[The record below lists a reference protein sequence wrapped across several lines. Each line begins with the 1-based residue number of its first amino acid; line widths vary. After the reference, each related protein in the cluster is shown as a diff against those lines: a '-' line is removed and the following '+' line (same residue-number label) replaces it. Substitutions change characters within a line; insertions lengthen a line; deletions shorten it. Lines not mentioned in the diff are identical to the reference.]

1 MNKKQRIKQ
10 GQNLVNLIHPEMV
23 GKEGT
28 DKVQGNTTRNSNS
41 ENEITIPI
49 QVTFNKDIS
58 PDWLMNRVTKLHRVS
73 KSGFKVDIDVQKFKK
88 YLLKENIPFSRG
100 KLRWISISPIKPF

>member
-10 GQNLVNLIHPEMV
+10 GQNLVNLIYPEMI
-23 GKEGT
+23 GKERT
-28 DKVQGNTTRNSNS
+28 DEVQGDTTRNSNS
-41 ENEITIPI
+41 KNEITIPI

-88 YLLKENIPFSRG
+88 YLAKENIPFSRG
-100 KLRWISISPIKPF
+100 KLR

>member
-1 MNKKQRIKQ
+1 MNIKQRIKQ
-10 GQNLVNLIHPEMV
+10 GQNLVNLIHPEMLEN
-23 GKEGT
+23 GRI
-28 DKVQGNTTRNSNS
+28 DKVQDHTTRNSNS

-49 QVTFNKDIS
+49 QVTFNKDIG

-88 YLLKENIPFSRG
+88 YLVKENIPFSRG
-100 KLRWISISPIKPF
+100 KSSNLTRGEL

>member
-1 MNKKQRIKQ
+1 MI
-10 GQNLVNLIHPEMV
+10 
-23 GKEGT
+23 GKERT
-28 DKVQGNTTRNSNS
+28 DKVQDNTTRNSNS

-49 QVTFNKDIS
+49 QVTSNKDIS

-88 YLLKENIPFSRG
+88 YLAKENIPFSRG
-100 KLRWISISPIKPF
+100 KLR

>member
-1 MNKKQRIKQ
+1 MI
-10 GQNLVNLIHPEMV
+10 
-23 GKEGT
+23 GKERT
-28 DKVQGNTTRNSNS
+28 DKVQDRTSRNSNS

-88 YLLKENIPFSRG
+88 YLAKENIPFSRG
-100 KLRWISISPIKPF
+100 KLR

>member
-10 GQNLVNLIHPEMV
+10 GQNLVNLIHPEMLE
-23 GKEGT
+23 KERI
-28 DKVQGNTTRNSNS
+28 DKVEDHTTMNSNS
-41 ENEITIPI
+41 ENKITIPI

-88 YLLKENIPFSRG
+88 YLVKENIPFSREKSSNFTRG
-100 KLRWISISPIKPF
+100 EL

>member
-1 MNKKQRIKQ
+1 MNKKKRIEQ
-10 GQNLVNLIHPEMV
+10 GQNLINLIHPEMI
-23 GKEGT
+23 GKERT
-28 DKVQGNTTRNSNS
+28 SKVQDNTTRNSNS

-88 YLLKENIPFSRG
+88 YLAKENIPFSRG
-100 KLRWISISPIKPF
+100 KLR

>member
-10 GQNLVNLIHPEMV
+10 GQNLVNLIYPEMI
-23 GKEGT
+23 GNERT
-28 DKVQGNTTRNSNS
+28 DEVQGDTTRNSNS
-41 ENEITIPI
+41 KNEITIPI

-73 KSGFKVDIDVQKFKK
+73 KSGFKADIDVQKFK
-88 YLLKENIPFSRG
+88 NI
-100 KLRWISISPIKPF
+100 W